1 MQISFT
7 GHHVEVTPALRD
19 FATGKFE
26 KLMRHFEKI
35 GSINVIFQVD
45 KLRHIAEATIHVAKN
60 ELHAH
65 SESEDLYSAI
75 DLLIDKLDRQLKK
88 HKEKITDHRE

>member
-1 MQISFT
+1 MQINFT